1 MKNAIA
7 IDRLS
12 VSFSDTPVF
21 KALSLSVIRGE
32 KVTITGPSGSGKS
45 TLLRCV
51 MGFTPITSGRIEI
64 LGEELSAANIWQ
76 LRGKMAYVAQE
87 PAPGEGVVRDTLCHP
102 FTYRINHALSYNETE
117 VLTLFE
123 LFHLAPALLDKK
135 NGTLSGGEKQRI
147 ALIAA
152 LLLHRPLLLLDE
164 AASALDNTT
173 KQGVREYLRNRKDLT
188 ILSVSHDIRDFSLS
202 DSVIDITQLKN
213 GASP

>member
-1 MKNAIA
+1 
-7 IDRLS
+7 
-12 VSFSDTPVF
+12 
-21 KALSLSVIRGE
+21 
-32 KVTITGPSGSGKS
+32 
-45 TLLRCV
+45 
-51 MGFTPITSGRIEI
+51 
-64 LGEELSAANIWQ
+64 
-76 LRGKMAYVAQE
+76 
-87 PAPGEGVVRDTLCHP
+87 
-102 FTYRINHALSYNETE
+102 
-117 VLTLFE
+117 
-123 LFHLAPALLDKK
+123 
-135 NGTLSGGEKQRI
+135 SGGEKQRI